1 MATTSKNGTLY
12 TTDGTD
18 RVNWYPV
25 TLAGNVQTQ
34 GGSDVETA
42 LSGKQAALT
51 FDDAPTASSNNPVK
65 SGGIKTAID
74 AKYSKPSGGIPATD
88 LASGVQTSLGLADT
102 ALQSSAIAN
111 MQTTGNLVTSVS
123 SSSTDSQYPSAKLLY
138 DTVGNIESL
147 LASI

>member
-25 TLAGNVQTQ
+25 TLAGNVQTE
-34 GGSDVETA
+34 GGSDVETQ
-42 LSGKQAALT
+42 LG
-51 FDDAPTASSNNPVK
+51 
-65 SGGIKTAID
+65 
-74 AKYSKPSGGIPATD
+74 AKYVKPSGGIPSTD
-88 LASGVQTSLGLADT
+88 LASGVQTSLGKADT

-111 MQTTGNLVTSVS
+111 MQTTTNLVTSVS